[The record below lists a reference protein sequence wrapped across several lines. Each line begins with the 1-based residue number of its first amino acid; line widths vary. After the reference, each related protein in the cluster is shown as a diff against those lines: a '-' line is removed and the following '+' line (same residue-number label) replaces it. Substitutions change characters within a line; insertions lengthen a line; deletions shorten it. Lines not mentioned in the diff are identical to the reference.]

1 MEHGFKWNFIDKK
14 GTFVCENAREVNQ
27 LYFPICNEA
36 GMKASVTPC
45 LNGDAKKNQ
54 NEFLYLPVSVEDLHN
69 NRSGRNFWV
78 YTKEQGAFSVVGNSA
93 RQRAEHCFKDEEK
106 WNKIECGLLYHSLYY
121 AIPELKLNCIFTTFC
136 PANEDVVEINTQNW
150 ARKIH
155 AKRWWRSRH
164 WNRWG

>member
-78 YTKEQGAFSVVGNSA
+78 YTKEQGA
-93 RQRAEHCFKDEEK
+93 
-106 WNKIECGLLYHSLYY
+106 IEIKLYFYNVLSG
-121 AIPELKLNCIFTTFC
+121 K
-136 PANEDVVEINTQNW
+136 
-150 ARKIH
+150 
-155 AKRWWRSRH
+155 
-164 WNRWG
+164 